1 MKRSNV
7 YSNKDVQAAKGVCK
21 RGGGGGG
28 GVVDDDDDDFFLE
41 PAAGFSDQSLLS
53 QITNK
58 KIHDLLK
65 LMRYQKNS
73 NNLEI
78 EIDNSYYPISDDDD
92 DDDDGDDDDDDD
104 DDDGDHRRR
113 RRRRR
118 RAAAAAD
125 DVDDQ
130 YRITILPSSF
140 LV

>member
-21 RGGGGGG
+21 RGGG

>member
-1 MKRSNV
+1 MGDN
-7 YSNKDVQAAKGVCK
+7 
-21 RGGGGGG
+21 
-28 GVVDDDDDDFFLE
+28 DDEDFFLE
-41 PAAGFSDQSLLS
+41 PAAGFSDHSLLS

-78 EIDNSYYPISDDDD
+78 EIDNSYYPNFSDDDD
-92 DDDDGDDDDDDD
+92 DADDYDDDDDDD
-104 DDDGDHRRR
+104 DDDDADDGASGGGGGGGGSGRRR
-113 RRRRR
+113 RRRHRR
-118 RAAAAAD
+118 AAAAD

-130 YRITILPSSF
+130 YHITILPSSF

>member
-21 RGGGGGG
+21 RGGGG